1 MNKRSASP
9 VLTLD
14 FREENTLKVIKALAS
29 APRMA
34 ILELL
39 SEQPKNVS
47 EIASAL
53 DMPLSTANMHISN
66 LEEAGLLITD
76 LRAGERGLQK
86 VCARAYTTIMVQFP
100 LAEQVEDDIHAIEI
114 SMPVG
119 SYVESEVKPTC
130 GLISTEGIIGMLDD
144 PASFYEPARIQ
155 AQLLWF
161 HKGYVEYRFPNR
173 LPNQARMIS
182 LQLSL
187 ELCSEAPLH
196 HPDWPSDI
204 TVWVNGVEIGT
215 WTSPAD
221 FGGER
226 GILTPS
232 WWESNNTQYGLLKR
246 WQVRR
251 DGSFIDGM
259 RCSDVN
265 CEALDIAAQ
274 RFISV
279 RIGVKADAQHVG
291 GVNLFGESFGN
302 YPQDIIMTVRYEM

>member
-1 MNKRSASP
+1 MNKRSALP
-9 VLTLD
+9 VLMLD
-14 FREENTLKVIKALAS
+14 FREDHTLKVMKALAS
-29 APRMA
+29 APRMM
-34 ILELL
+34 ILDLL

-53 DMPLSTANMHISN
+53 KMPLSTANLHISA

-86 VCARAYTTIMVQFP
+86 VCARAYTTVTVQFP
-100 LAEQVEDDIHAIEI
+100 ISQQSAENVHTLDV

-119 SYVESEVKPTC
+119 SYVESDVKPTC
-130 GLISTEGIIGMLDD
+130 GLVSANGIIGMLDD
-144 PASFYEPARIQ
+144 PASFYEPSRIQ

-173 LPNQARMIS
+173 LPPQARLIS

-196 HPDWPSDI
+196 HPDWLSDI

-226 GILTPS
+226 GVLTPV
-232 WWESNNTQYGLLKR
+232 WWETNNTQYGLLKR
-246 WQVRR
+246 WQVRQ
-251 DGSFIDGM
+251 DGSFVDGM
-259 RCSDVN
+259 RCSDVR
-265 CEALDIAAQ
+265 CDALKLEEQ

-279 RIGVKADAQHVG
+279 RIGVKENAQNVG
-291 GVNLFGESFGN
+291 GVNLFGEAFGN
-302 YPQDIIMTVRYEM
+302 YPQDILMSIRYEL